1 MKAVI
6 ISPAAEADLNDI
18 TDFYL
23 VEAGIEMAATFLTA
37 WDGCVAHMGGFAA
50 SGSPR
55 LAEPLALPGL
65 RVWPVKGFPQ
75 LALYQESAEAVTVQ
89 RVLHSARDLRFALRG
104 SA

>member
-6 ISPAAEADLNDI
+6 ISPAAELDLNAI

-23 VEAGIEMAATFLTA
+23 MAAGIDMASAFLTA

-55 LAEPLALPGL
+55 LAEPLAMPGL

-75 LALYQESAEAVTVQ
+75 LALYQESAADVTVQ

-104 SA
+104 SV